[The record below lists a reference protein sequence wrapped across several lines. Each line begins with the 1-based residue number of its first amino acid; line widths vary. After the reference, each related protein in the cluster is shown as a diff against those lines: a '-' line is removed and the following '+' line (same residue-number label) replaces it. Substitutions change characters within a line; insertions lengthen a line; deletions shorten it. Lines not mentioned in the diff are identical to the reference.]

1 MSARDRGVSTES
13 RTDLDA
19 EGPLR
24 RWVRRKREV
33 AREKEAEDEARR
45 RDTRRAPSDAAGD
58 AREST
63 DDASEPSV
71 VEEKVLTDEDM
82 PPLDSLDENSDY
94 SGFLSSGVSETLR
107 RRALRKL
114 FSSAVFNIPD
124 GLDDYDDDFT
134 SFAALGDIVTSDMK
148 HQAEMEAERAKRAQ
162 ASAEPSTRP
171 EEESREG
178 ADDRPAPDSASDDAA
193 VRADADPADAG
204 GPSEP
209 AAVTEPVTADGITD
223 GGAAGDG
230 VHVRTGRMDSR
241 LRGNDG
247 RSAVDVIP
255 AKAGIHGFSD
265 QCSSQA
271 RTPGTYAGDGERS
284 VSPPGAGRLSGESV
298 ANTGS
303 PADPETTDEVHTAGP
318 AEGEAGAPGERPA
331 SSGHPE
337 DGSRAPAAGD
347 VPAKAGKGRHQGA

>member
-94 SGFLSSGVSETLR
+94 SGFLSSGVSEALR

-148 HQAEMEAERAKRAQ
+148 HQAEMEAERAKQAQ
-162 ASAEPSTRP
+162 ARAEPP
-171 EEESREG
+171 ADGEGESRAAE
-178 ADDRPAPDSASDDAA
+178 DERPAPASDDATVHA
-193 VRADADPADAG
+193 QAGRADAAE
-204 GPSEP
+204 PSEP
-209 AAVTEPVTADGITD
+209 AALAASGPPDAVTDEAD
-223 GGAAGDG
+223 AE
-230 VHVRTGRMDSR
+230 
-241 LRGNDG
+241 
-247 RSAVDVIP
+247 
-255 AKAGIHGFSD
+255 
-265 QCSSQA
+265 
-271 RTPGTYAGDGERS
+271 DGERS
-284 VSPPGAGRLSGESV
+284 SSPTSAGRGSGASVANAGSPGGTEAPGDVEAAGAESGEAAGSGES
-298 ANTGS
+298 
-303 PADPETTDEVHTAGP
+303 PAFSRSSENGL
-318 AEGEAGAPGERPA
+318 PA
-331 SSGHPE
+331 S
-337 DGSRAPAAGD
+337 AGRG
-347 VPAKAGKGRHQGA
+347 VPAKAVKAQHRGA